1 MPFELSP
8 LPPAGRL
15 DRKEP
20 GIRIRDL
27 HLASDVPV
35 LHRWFQQPGAVFW
48 GMQDTEESA
57 TLRYYLQMNRSANAR
72 AFVGLVDGERSF
84 VVELY
89 DPAFDAVAAHYPV
102 RSGDL
107 GMHFFVGPATR
118 PQSGFTR
125 RVFRS
130 IMNLAFDH
138 FGALRV
144 VVEPDVR
151 NERVHAL
158 NRDMGFVVHKEIELP
173 HKRAQLAF
181 CTRTDHLLATH
192 KELLA

>member
-1 MPFELSP
+1 MPFEFSP
-8 LPPAGRL
+8 LPPAGRP

-20 GIRIRDL
+20 GVRIRDL
-27 HLASDVPV
+27 HLASDVPL
-35 LHRWFQQPGAVFW
+35 LHRWFQQPSAVFW
-48 GMQDTEESA
+48 GMQGTTEA
-57 TLRYYLQMNRSANAR
+57 DTLRHYAAMNRSDHAR
-72 AFVGLVDGERSF
+72 AFVGIVAGERSF

-89 DPAFDAVAAHYPV
+89 DPAFDAVAEHYPV
-102 RSGDL
+102 RAGDL

-138 FGALRV
+138 FGAQRV

-158 NRDMGFVVHKEIELP
+158 NRDMGFVVHKEIALP